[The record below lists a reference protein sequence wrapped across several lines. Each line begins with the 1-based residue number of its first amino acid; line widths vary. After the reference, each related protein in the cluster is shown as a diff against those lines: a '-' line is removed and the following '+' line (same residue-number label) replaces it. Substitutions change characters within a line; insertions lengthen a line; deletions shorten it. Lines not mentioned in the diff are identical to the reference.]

1 MLSLNVRHNLF
12 PKFIWYLPIYFIKFI
27 FGKVIFPQDIIV
39 TLLHYNKGCKIV
51 IWALQ
56 TKYNFTMPGFW
67 DNTCV
72 LKYICKNFFL
82 LYLGGSFCP
91 NNNMA
96 EHQCRSRCLLRKL
109 QIMFFLGRKVPTN
122 KLKLEF
128 YLRYIDSSH
137 AWFYILKEGMW
148 KILVLKQ
155 ESTWLSQDTASYLRG
170 CHYVPAYT
178 STSLLC
184 SLSNFISGKSALI

>member
-67 DNTCV
+67 DNTCI

-128 YLRYIDSSH
+128 YLRYNWLKSCL
-137 AWFYILKEGMW
+137 ILHPERRNVKNTCPQTG
-148 KILVLKQ
+148 INLALP
-155 ESTWLSQDTASYLRG
+155 G
-170 CHYVPAYT
+170 H
-178 STSLLC
+178 SLLFKRM
-184 SLSNFISGKSALI
+184 SLCACIH